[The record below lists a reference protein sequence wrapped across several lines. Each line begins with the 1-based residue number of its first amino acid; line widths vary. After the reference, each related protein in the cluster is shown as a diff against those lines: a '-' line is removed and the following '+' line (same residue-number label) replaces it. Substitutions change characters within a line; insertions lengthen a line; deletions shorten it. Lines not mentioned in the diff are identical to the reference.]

1 MIWSTSRI
9 QNLLIAPALV
19 FAAACQS
26 SGPSEFPDQNRSL
39 HGELQVFI
47 DSATDVE
54 ILPRNSIA
62 ILESLIDG
70 SYDGQT
76 VVGVQ
81 EFTGSIEAVESF
93 RKENIKKQTTRIR
106 SLWRTVSSGKKSRI
120 KLIKKTD
127 PAKAAKQGA
136 KLDREEALFAQVED
150 SVDPILT
157 QLEEIEDA
165 LNTVRLV
172 AELDFSPAALQDL
185 APDVVKIEGM
195 ISALQPPAAATI
207 ARAEE
212 FQTEFEPYLFE
223 PVDAA
228 PAGEIDEVDPDAV
241 EPDAVDPSAA
251 TTTAE

>member
-93 RKENIKKQTTRIR
+93 RKENIKSRRPAFAPFGERSPPVRSHASNSSRKPTRPRRRSKARSWIGRKPSLRRWRVRWIR
-106 SLWRTVSSGKKSRI
+106 S
-120 KLIKKTD
+120 
-127 PAKAAKQGA
+127 
-136 KLDREEALFAQVED
+136 
-150 SVDPILT
+150 
-157 QLEEIEDA
+157 
-165 LNTVRLV
+165 
-172 AELDFSPAALQDL
+172 
-185 APDVVKIEGM
+185 
-195 ISALQPPAAATI
+195 
-207 ARAEE
+207 
-212 FQTEFEPYLFE
+212 
-223 PVDAA
+223 
-228 PAGEIDEVDPDAV
+228 
-241 EPDAVDPSAA
+241 
-251 TTTAE
+251 